1 MCTCYSLHCHLT
13 WLSLLLLLGL
23 LVLRSLLKLRARPSM
38 SFVFCLRADGILSHG
53 VTNATCVN
61 WLTSMHSTHPP
72 VPGVWSQVPSNLLP
86 EGAAV
91 CYFNASGFMEQVVAP
106 SFRQQGVVPDAKT
119 SSADTRPLIAPRLR
133 EENRQEWDRLWNLNR
148 TEECPVCHE
157 KPPVWDG
164 PMNSDVS
171 TRCTHWLC
179 VPCWARIAARD
190 RRCPICREDLTMW
203 IRRHD
208 AEGEAP
214 EDSDESFSGEDDESV
229 RRSMPLCG
237 DGFGN
242 IAIRYLLD
250 IQTLVGIDGGLVLN
264 RILEHSDPCDMFPG
278 PPYEHEIFVNVG
290 SSGVPITI
298 SDVSRALMS
307 IPHDAWQRGRSYYWE
322 GVVLSPDRRRAHIRW
337 GS

>member
-1 MCTCYSLHCHLT
+1 M
-13 WLSLLLLLGL
+13 
-23 LVLRSLLKLRARPSM
+23 
-38 SFVFCLRADGILSHG
+38 
-53 VTNATCVN
+53 
-61 WLTSMHSTHPP
+61 
-72 VPGVWSQVPSNLLP
+72 
-86 EGAAV
+86 
-91 CYFNASGFMEQVVAP
+91 
-106 SFRQQGVVPDAKT
+106 
-119 SSADTRPLIAPRLR
+119 
-133 EENRQEWDRLWNLNR
+133 
-148 TEECPVCHE
+148 CHE
-157 KPPVWDG
+157 KPAVWDG
-164 PMNSDVS
+164 PMNSDIP
-171 TRCTHWLC
+171 TRCAHWLC

-203 IRRHD
+203 VRRHD

-214 EDSDESFSGEDDESV
+214 EDSDESCSDEEGESA

-237 DGFGN
+237 DGFSD
-242 IAIRYLLD
+242 IAIRYLRD
-250 IQTLVGIDGGLVLN
+250 VQTLIGIDGGLVLN
-264 RILEHSDPCDMFPG
+264 TRILEHSDPCDMFPG

>member
-1 MCTCYSLHCHLT
+1 
-13 WLSLLLLLGL
+13 
-23 LVLRSLLKLRARPSM
+23 
-38 SFVFCLRADGILSHG
+38 
-53 VTNATCVN
+53 
-61 WLTSMHSTHPP
+61 
-72 VPGVWSQVPSNLLP
+72 
-86 EGAAV
+86 
-91 CYFNASGFMEQVVAP
+91 
-106 SFRQQGVVPDAKT
+106 
-119 SSADTRPLIAPRLR
+119 
-133 EENRQEWDRLWNLNR
+133 
-148 TEECPVCHE
+148 
-157 KPPVWDG
+157 
-164 PMNSDVS
+164 
-171 TRCTHWLC
+171 
-179 VPCWARIAARD
+179 
-190 RRCPICREDLTMW
+190 MW

-307 IPHDAWQRGRSYYWE
+307 IPH
-322 GVVLSPDRRRAHIRW
+322 
-337 GS
+337 GSAEEAITGKASS

>member
-1 MCTCYSLHCHLT
+1 MGVHVRDFVQLCKYIRASVCTCYSLHCHLT

-106 SFRQQGVVPDAKT
+106 SFRQQGVVPDATT
-119 SSADTRPLIAPRLR
+119 SSADTRPLITPRLR

-190 RRCPICREDLTMW
+190 K
-203 IRRHD
+203 
-208 AEGEAP
+208 
-214 EDSDESFSGEDDESV
+214 
-229 RRSMPLCG
+229 RRSN
-237 DGFGN
+237 D
-242 IAIRYLLD
+242 A
-250 IQTLVGIDGGLVLN
+250 
-264 RILEHSDPCDMFPG
+264 DP
-278 PPYEHEIFVNVG
+278 PP
-290 SSGVPITI
+290 
-298 SDVSRALMS
+298 RR
-307 IPHDAWQRGRSYYWE
+307 RGRSA
-322 GVVLSPDRRRAHIRW
+322 RRQR
-337 GS
+337 

>member
-1 MCTCYSLHCHLT
+1 M
-13 WLSLLLLLGL
+13 
-23 LVLRSLLKLRARPSM
+23 P
-38 SFVFCLRADGILSHG
+38 
-53 VTNATCVN
+53 AT
-61 WLTSMHSTHPP
+61 
-72 VPGVWSQVPSNLLP
+72 G
-86 EGAAV
+86 
-91 CYFNASGFMEQVVAP
+91 
-106 SFRQQGVVPDAKT
+106 
-119 SSADTRPLIAPRLR
+119 
-133 EENRQEWDRLWNLNR
+133 
-148 TEECPVCHE
+148 
-157 KPPVWDG
+157 
-164 PMNSDVS
+164 
-171 TRCTHWLC
+171 
-179 VPCWARIAARD
+179 
-190 RRCPICREDLTMW
+190 
-203 IRRHD
+203 

-307 IPHDAWQRGRSYYWE
+307 IPHDAWQLGRSYYWE

>member
-1 MCTCYSLHCHLT
+1 
-13 WLSLLLLLGL
+13 
-23 LVLRSLLKLRARPSM
+23 
-38 SFVFCLRADGILSHG
+38 
-53 VTNATCVN
+53 
-61 WLTSMHSTHPP
+61 
-72 VPGVWSQVPSNLLP
+72 
-86 EGAAV
+86 
-91 CYFNASGFMEQVVAP
+91 
-106 SFRQQGVVPDAKT
+106 
-119 SSADTRPLIAPRLR
+119 
-133 EENRQEWDRLWNLNR
+133 
-148 TEECPVCHE
+148 
-157 KPPVWDG
+157 
-164 PMNSDVS
+164 
-171 TRCTHWLC
+171 
-179 VPCWARIAARD
+179 
-190 RRCPICREDLTMW
+190 MW

-322 GVVLSPDRRRAHIRW
+322 GVVLSPDRRRAHPLGLLALR
-337 GS
+337 S

>member
-1 MCTCYSLHCHLT
+1 MPRVPREAPSLGRPDEQRRLHSLHTLALRT
-13 WLSLLLLLGL
+13 LLG
-23 LVLRSLLKLRARPSM
+23 
-38 SFVFCLRADGILSHG
+38 ADS
-53 VTNATCVN
+53 C
-61 WLTSMHSTHPP
+61 P
-72 VPGVWSQVPSNLLP
+72 
-86 EGAAV
+86 
-91 CYFNASGFMEQVVAP
+91 
-106 SFRQQGVVPDAKT
+106 RQAG
-119 SSADTRPLIAPRLR
+119 
-133 EENRQEWDRLWNLNR
+133 
-148 TEECPVCHE
+148 
-157 KPPVWDG
+157 
-164 PMNSDVS
+164 
-171 TRCTHWLC
+171 
-179 VPCWARIAARD
+179 
-190 RRCPICREDLTMW
+190 PICREDLTMW

-290 SSGVPITI
+290 SSGIPITI

-307 IPHDAWQRGRSYYWE
+307 IPHDVWQRGRSYYWE
-322 GVVLSPDRRRAHIRW
+322 GVVLSPDRRRAHFRW